1 MTNTSPLPAIDDR
14 RAPAALWALA
24 YACLAT
30 LRALFGAPR
39 DVAAAGWLARRTR
52 NLLRFCLNATQA
64 VAARLLL
71 IEAAAL
77 PAPAPTAHRARK
89 PQPRRLIEHRAD
101 APEHWRVALRLHPH
115 RRLPAGSTSHCRQD
129 TGGAKRDRQNAWPLA
144 ERYEAILRACAAPAP
159 YARRL
164 ARRLH
169 AASDRA
175 DDILS
180 ASAPSARLISADAHA
195 ALGAAAQA
203 ARDAIFARTCIR
215 APPRTPQPHE

>member
-1 MTNTSPLPAIDDR
+1 MTNTNPLPATDDDR

-52 NLLRFCLNATQA
+52 NLLRFCLNATHA
-64 VAARLLL
+64 VVARLLL

-77 PAPAPTAHRARK
+77 PAPAPAPQRARK
-89 PQPRRLIEHRAD
+89 PRQRRLIEHRAD

-115 RRLPAGSTSHCRQD
+115 RRPPVGSTNHCRLKS
-129 TGGAKRDRQNAWPLA
+129 GGAKRDRQDAWPLA

-169 AASDRA
+169 AAPERA
-175 DDILS
+175 DDILF
-180 ASAPSARLISADAHA
+180 ASAPAGRLINADAHA
-195 ALGAAAQA
+195 ALGAAAQS
-203 ARDAIFARTCIR
+203 ARDILATCIR
-215 APPRTPQPHE
+215 APPRSLSIP

>member
-64 VAARLLL
+64 VVARLLL

-77 PAPAPTAHRARK
+77 PAPAPTVHRARK

-101 APEHWRVALRLHPH
+101 APEHWRVALRLHPY
-115 RRLPAGSTSHCRQD
+115 RRLPAGNGSRRLKA
-129 TGGAKRDRQNAWPLA
+129 GGTKRDRQNAWPLA

-159 YARRL
+159 YVRRL

-169 AASDRA
+169 AAPNRA
-175 DDILS
+175 DAILS
-180 ASAPSARLISADAHA
+180 ASAPAARLISADAHA
-195 ALGAAAQA
+195 ALSGAAQS
-203 ARDAIFARTCIR
+203 ARDIIATCIR
-215 APPRTPQPHE
+215 APPRSLP